1 MTTHENPP
9 GERLNRA
16 FQHRLNELF
25 EKRQRDGRGA
35 TNREVA
41 TWMTE
46 HGYAVKEAYLSALR
60 GGHRTSPSLR
70 IIEGL
75 AAYFGVEP
83 KDLLDTGED
92 PKKDLRLALSDHG
105 VEAFA
110 MRAEGLSA
118 ENVRAVTQLLDQ
130 MRRMQSLPAV
140 EPADEP

>member
-1 MTTHENPP
+1 VTTQDNPP
-9 GERLNRA
+9 GERLSRA

-25 EKRQRDGRGA
+25 ATRARAGRGA
-35 TNREVA
+35 TNRQVA

-92 PKKDLRLALSDHG
+92 PRKELRLALSDHG

-110 MRAEGLSA
+110 LRAEGLSE

-130 MRRMQSLPAV
+130 MRRLESLPPV
-140 EPADEP
+140 ERGDEP